1 MATNA
6 GTAFLTLQ
14 LRGKKKVNKD
24 LQSMNDRLK
33 RFGGAIKGIAAALA
47 TAFVVRKSA
56 DFLGSA
62 IKQASDM
69 QETMNKFNVVFGQS
83 SAEMKKFSDE
93 MAAGFGRSKQQI
105 ADFLSSSQDLL
116 VPMGLSAD
124 AATGMSKGMAA
135 LAMDLGSFNNM
146 ADASVMTDL
155 HAALTGSGE
164 VMKKYGVIVSESA
177 VKQELL
183 NNNIEPTKA
192 TDAQKAMAR
201 YNLILAGTTA
211 AQGDTARSSDSF
223 ANQTKAITAQISDLM
238 VTIGEKLLPIIETW
252 LEDLQAAFSLLG
264 DVGEASDGSG
274 TALDSLTDI
283 LKNMMSPVEMLIRY
297 WKYLTSLWK
306 AGQSLATELAE
317 KIIWLSDQMVALA
330 INAQELAENINLDL
344 GIDTASLKETRQ
356 MLQAQKDDLDKL
368 GKKQWA
374 EAGAAFETFLG
385 GGIRKSLD
393 KAKKAVK
400 ISREKAKKD
409 LTKIGKE
416 AMTAAGGGVA
426 AATIKSGANIESLEA
441 TSAAA
446 FNKFFQIKQ
455 DAELDELQKIN
466 KNLKNAPVLRQA

>member
-177 VKQELL
+177 VKQE
-183 NNNIEPTKA
+183 
-192 TDAQKAMAR
+192 
-201 YNLILAGTTA
+201 
-211 AQGDTARSSDSF
+211 
-223 ANQTKAITAQISDLM
+223 
-238 VTIGEKLLPIIETW
+238 
-252 LEDLQAAFSLLG
+252 
-264 DVGEASDGSG
+264 
-274 TALDSLTDI
+274 
-283 LKNMMSPVEMLIRY
+283 
-297 WKYLTSLWK
+297 
-306 AGQSLATELAE
+306 
-317 KIIWLSDQMVALA
+317 
-330 INAQELAENINLDL
+330 
-344 GIDTASLKETRQ
+344 
-356 MLQAQKDDLDKL
+356 
-368 GKKQWA
+368 
-374 EAGAAFETFLG
+374 
-385 GGIRKSLD
+385 
-393 KAKKAVK
+393 
-400 ISREKAKKD
+400 
-409 LTKIGKE
+409 
-416 AMTAAGGGVA
+416 
-426 AATIKSGANIESLEA
+426 
-441 TSAAA
+441 
-446 FNKFFQIKQ
+446 
-455 DAELDELQKIN
+455 
-466 KNLKNAPVLRQA
+466 

>member
-105 ADFLSSSQDLL
+105 AEFLSSSQDLL

-124 AATGMSKGMAA
+124 AATRLSKSMTA
-135 LAMDLGSFNNM
+135 LAMDLASFNNM
-146 ADASVMTDL
+146 ADADVMRDL

-164 VMKKYGVIVSESA
+164 VMKKYGVIVSEAA

-183 NNNIEPTKA
+183 NNNIDPA
-192 TDAQKAMAR
+192 TANEAQKAMAR
-201 YNLILAGTTA
+201 YNLILDGTTA
-211 AQGDTARSSDSF
+211 AQGDTARSAESF
-223 ANQTKAITAQISDLM
+223 ANQTKAITAKISDFM
-238 VTIGEKLLPIIETW
+238 VTVGEKLLPIMEEW
-252 LEDLQAAFSLLG
+252 MMDLQAAFVLLG
-264 DVGEASDGSG
+264 DVGDASDSTGN
-274 TALDSLTDI
+274 ALQFLTDI
-283 LKNMMSPVEMLIRY
+283 LSSMMSPVEMLIRA
-297 WKYLTSLWK
+297 WKLLSGLWK
-306 AGQSLATELAE
+306 MAQSLVTELAE
-317 KIIWLSDQMVALA
+317 KVIWLSDQMLGLA
-330 INAQELAENINLDL
+330 IRAQELAENVGLDL
-344 GIDTASLKETRQ
+344 GIDTASLQESREI
-356 MLQAQKDDLDKL
+356 LQAQREDLDRL
-368 GKKQWA
+368 GREQWEASGEEFNQAFNSDVRTNLNKAKEEVRKDREKEKKQ
-374 EAGAAFETFLG
+374 E
-385 GGIRKSLD
+385 
-393 KAKKAVK
+393 
-400 ISREKAKKD
+400 
-409 LTKIGKE
+409 KIGAD
-416 AMTAAGGGVA
+416 AMAAAGGGVA

-455 DAELDELQKIN
+455 DAELEELKKMN
-466 KNLKNAPVLRQA
+466 KNLKNAPVLREA